1 MNFDIVID
9 MDVDDEAKKVI
20 WSLQNNKRSE
30 EERNVFKP
38 TGKKTIRKE
47 FIYFTIAFFSLLLLS
62 FLLTQFSTQNE
73 EICIT
78 DDFCFFSKD
87 NILYYTLYVFGNL
100 LIIIIGLFI
109 AYKIGKKIGDK
120 LQV

>member
-1 MNFDIVID
+1 

>member
-1 MNFDIVID
+1 

-30 EERNVFKP
+30 EERNVFQP
-38 TGKKTIRKE
+38 TGKKPIRKE
-47 FIYFTIAFFSLLLLS
+47 IKYFVVSFFVLLLLS
-62 FLLTQFSTQNE
+62 FLLTQFSTDNE
-73 EICIT
+73 EICIME
-78 DDFCFFSKD
+78 DFCFFTKD
-87 NILYYTLYVFGNL
+87 NADYYTLYVFWNL

-109 AYKIGKKIGDK
+109 AYKIGKKIGNK